1 MYHATII
8 HLSSLGD
15 PAMIDKIGKFTVL
28 GTLGSGAHSSIL
40 HVRRADDD
48 REYALKMVNIDSK
61 DDQKYL
67 DQAKHEFRVGQ
78 MLNHPN
84 LVKVYAFETDG
95 GWFSGP
101 KKARLLIEY
110 VPGRTMDKL
119 PLQRMAKLV
128 RMFERI
134 ADGLTHMHKQGVFH
148 ADMKPNNLIYERGTR
163 VKVIDYGLAWIKGE
177 PKNRV
182 QGTPEYM
189 APETVSHKLINER
202 TDIYNF
208 GATMYRLVTLS
219 LPPCWVTAAD
229 GLPMT
234 AEVFASQLRP
244 VREANPM
251 VPAGLAELIHRCLD
265 PNATKRPDRMSQ
277 VQGTLDQ
284 LADEAAAKI
293 DPAELEE

>member
-1 MYHATII
+1 MA
-8 HLSSLGD
+8 
-15 PAMIDKIGKFTVL
+15 IDKIGKFAVL

-48 REYALKMVNIDSK
+48 REYALKLVALDTK
-61 DDQKYL
+61 DDLKYL
-67 DQAKHEFRVGQ
+67 EQAKHEFRVGQ

-101 KKARLLIEY
+101 KKAKLLLEY
-110 VPGRTMDKL
+110 VPGRTMDTL

-128 RMFERI
+128 RIFERI
-134 ADGLTHMHKQGVFH
+134 ADGLTHMHKQGVYH
-148 ADMKPNNLIYERGTR
+148 ADMKPNNLILERGTK
-163 VKVIDYGLAWIKGE
+163 VKVLDYGLAWLKGE

-208 GATMYRLVTLS
+208 GATMYRLVTLQ
-219 LPPCWVTAAD
+219 LPPCWASGPDA
-229 GLPMT
+229 LPMT
-234 AEVFASQLRP
+234 PKVFTSQLRP

-251 VPAGLAELIHRCLD
+251 VPEGLADLIHHCLD
-265 PNATKRPDRMSQ
+265 SNAVKRPERMSQ

-284 LADEAAAKI
+284 LADEAAAKLD
-293 DPAELEE
+293 DPAALDE